1 MSETMETTGEARQM
15 EPHEVLDA
23 LRDNL
28 YIRGLRHVDAWSAQ
42 GAESRL
48 VKLTQEVERLGIAPL
63 AQGLGGW
70 REWRASYVLLR
81 EVEKDL
87 AQFKSYQD
95 LTACGEWAAKRGPLM
110 VRNIKTLC
118 DDPYFGP
125 LGHLVRNL
133 DGFQEWRADGLEWV
147 FGLRALCHNAS
158 AKDWL
163 LKVARY
169 EDLYGWRFDGNF
181 AMYHHR
187 DFAWELRATS
197 PDQWTILDGEV
208 RRLNRRAT
216 PTRRAP
222 EEWPLYRAD
231 GLSRFIGANRAW
243 EKEARLRWG

>member
-1 MSETMETTGEARQM
+1 METTGEARQM

-48 VKLTQEVERLGIAPL
+48 LKLTQEVERLGIAPL

-81 EVEKDL
+81 EVGKAL
-87 AQFKSYQD
+87 AQFRACRQN
-95 LTACGEWAAKRGPLM
+95 LTACGEWAAKRGTLM

-147 FGLRALCHNAS
+147 FGLRDLHNHACS
-158 AKDWL
+158 HDDWPQ
-163 LKVARY
+163 KVASWKTFPCWSFHPDYPMCLSRY
-169 EDLYGWRFDGNF
+169 GSWSLRCETGTWRIGDRE
-181 AMYHHR
+181 AAY
-187 DFAWELRATS
+187 S
-197 PDQWTILDGEV
+197 
-208 RRLNRRAT
+208 NRT
-216 PTRRAP
+216 P
-222 EEWPLYRAD
+222 EEWPLYSAD
-231 GLSRFIGANRAW
+231 GLSRFIAFNRDF
-243 EKEARLRWG
+243 RQG